1 MKVLGGSPEKKT
13 VDFLYIM
20 VYTLSKGCDI
30 METAKIFENGRSQAV
45 RLPKKYRFSVD
56 EVVVQRIGSSLM
68 LTPKEKVIDNFL
80 DSLDEFTDDFMEDG
94 RYFGTQDER
103 ESL

>member
-1 MKVLGGSPEKKT
+1 
-13 VDFLYIM
+13 
-20 VYTLSKGCDI
+20 

-56 EVVVQRIGSSLM
+56 EVVVQRLGSSLI

-80 DSLDEFTDDFMEDG
+80 TSLDEFTDDFMADG
-94 RYFGTQDER
+94 RYSGIQGMR